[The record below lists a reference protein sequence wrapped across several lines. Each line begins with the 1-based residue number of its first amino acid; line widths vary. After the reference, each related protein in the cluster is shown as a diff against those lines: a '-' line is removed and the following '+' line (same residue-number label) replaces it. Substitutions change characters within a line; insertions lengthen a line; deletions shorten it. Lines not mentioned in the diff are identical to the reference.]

1 MATYVLLKC
10 HSLRNVGTPNKI
22 QHQFLIKTS
31 CPLHRKPSH
40 KEKKSILGD
49 EVSGPDDFLNCALSQ
64 NKTQLPLCVSVPTA
78 MLFSTCCSNTP
89 KFQRQKL
96 KAENQKKVPNRRFAW
111 LQLMILSSMG
121 IEICRKMSV
130 STSLGGVSSSV
141 KLILKATSGTPPQ
154 SSLSQKQLTVC
165 PLRTPAIWGVGGE
178 FGEPV
183 QGSARVFLFHSNHFP
198 SSCLDLHFTCNF

>member
-1 MATYVLLKC
+1 MRLTIKMRKPRGNPFEMLGQNKKSSINANPSLFGRLYEMPRLISIHAWFMATYVLLKC

-96 KAENQKKVPNRRFAW
+96 KAENQKK
-111 LQLMILSSMG
+111 
-121 IEICRKMSV
+121 
-130 STSLGGVSSSV
+130 
-141 KLILKATSGTPPQ
+141 
-154 SSLSQKQLTVC
+154 
-165 PLRTPAIWGVGGE
+165 
-178 FGEPV
+178 
-183 QGSARVFLFHSNHFP
+183 SAQ
-198 SSCLDLHFTCNF
+198 